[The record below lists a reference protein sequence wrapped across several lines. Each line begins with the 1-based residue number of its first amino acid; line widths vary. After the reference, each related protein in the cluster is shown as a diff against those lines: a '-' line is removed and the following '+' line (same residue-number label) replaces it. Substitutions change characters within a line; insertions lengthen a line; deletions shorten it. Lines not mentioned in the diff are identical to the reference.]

1 VFLALFQ
8 LSVGEEQIFTRT
20 YIGKKINAKEIQ
32 PRMIPGQAQIYTYL
46 FIFGEKSIFFKQ
58 NK

>member
-1 VFLALFQ
+1 
-8 LSVGEEQIFTRT
+8 VGEEQIFTRT